1 MTADSSRPSSPR
13 ARRRFRD
20 TAIASGLLTAA
31 ELDEAESFVGPPTG
45 GAAAGG
51 DTPAAVE
58 ARDKAIADL
67 LVERSQLTRFQAD
80 QMLLGRGR
88 LTLGQYVIVD
98 QVGHGGMGQVFKAK
112 HRMMGRFVAVKVL
125 PKAKWTT
132 ETEAAF
138 RREIEMLGRL
148 DHENLVHAHDAN
160 FDAGVY
166 YLVTE
171 IVPGLDLRRHVRR
184 YGPLDEVMA
193 ASVISQAAR
202 GLAYAHA
209 IGVVHRDVKPGNIL
223 VRDDGRVKVS
233 DLGLAGTVFDVGE
246 EGGPRRISGTMDYMA
261 PEQIRHP
268 ERIHPSADIY
278 SLGCTLYF
286 AVTGKVP
293 FPDGTREEKAK
304 RHLSAEPAP
313 IRELAPQV
321 SPPFAQVVAAM
332 MRKDPRERVA
342 SAEAVIEMLRP
353 WTPAEPVAMFRP
365 AVSNRRSSRKS
376 SGGTASGEQQNGST
390 VSDRQASSTSDTGS
404 SEALFD
410 DGRLPGES
418 SFGSG
423 QTPPNWTLGIPDDGS
438 ETVPPIVHRS
448 RGRSPLA
455 WLSGAMGTLL
465 DGLDRRV
472 NAVAR
477 VVARSAV
484 VGFVFGLAVA
494 LLQAV
499 FGPAWN
505 SLGLSR
511 LDFWSAGVGAFL
523 VMAIV
528 LGLLSVFGL
537 DQPGETL

>member
-1 MTADSSRPSSPR
+1 MTADPSRPSSPR
-13 ARRRFRD
+13 ARRRFLD
-20 TAIASGLLTAA
+20 TAIASGLLAA
-31 ELDEAESFVGPPTG
+31 SELDEAQ
-45 GAAAGG
+45 AAAGLSTG
-51 DTPAAVE
+51 AATADAV
-58 ARDKAIADL
+58 DKAIADL
-67 LVERSQLTRFQAD
+67 LVERSQITRFQAD
-80 QMLLGRGR
+80 QMLLGRSR

-171 IVPGLDLRRHVRR
+171 LVPGLDLRRHVRR
-184 YGPLDEVMA
+184 HGPLDEVMA

-246 EGGPRRISGTMDYMA
+246 EEGPRRVSGTMDYMA

-304 RHLSAEPAP
+304 RHLSAEPVP
-313 IRELAPQV
+313 LRELAPQV

-342 SAEAVIEMLRP
+342 SAEAVLELLRP
-353 WTPAEPVAMFRP
+353 WTPSEPVAMFRP
-365 AVSNRRSSRKS
+365 ASSGRRSSRKS
-376 SGGTASGEQQNGST
+376 SGGANSVQEQDASLG
-390 VSDRQASSTSDTGS
+390 SDRQSSSSDDGS

-410 DGRLPGES
+410 GGRSLGES

-423 QTPPNWTLGIPDDGS
+423 QTPPNWTLGIPDGVL
-438 ETVPPIVHRS
+438 ETVPPIVDQARVRS
-448 RGRSPLA
+448 GPWA
-455 WLSGAMGTLL
+455 WLSGAMGTVL
-465 DGLDRRV
+465 DGMDRRV

-477 VVARSAV
+477 VVGRSAV
-484 VGFVFGLAVA
+484 VGFLFGLAVS

-499 FGPAWN
+499 FGEAWN
-505 SLGLSR
+505 SLGLSF

-523 VMAIV
+523 VMASV